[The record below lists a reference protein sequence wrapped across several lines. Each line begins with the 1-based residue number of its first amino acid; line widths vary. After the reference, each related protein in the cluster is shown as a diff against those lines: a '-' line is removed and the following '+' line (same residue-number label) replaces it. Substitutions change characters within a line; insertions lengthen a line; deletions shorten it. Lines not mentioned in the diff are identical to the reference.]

1 MRNRWTGAFIAILL
15 GAAATATTITA
26 RPSTDARLSTA
37 LKTTLSLPKGRDA
50 ANARG
55 DTRAGRGGQGR
66 GAAAA
71 ARPDRIAG
79 HPNLNGIWQA
89 INTANW
95 NLEGHSASA
104 TAFWQLGAMFAIP
117 PGQSVIV
124 DNNGKIPYKPEGLK
138 KRQENQAGWPKS
150 DPEARCYM
158 AGLPRA
164 TYMPYPFQI
173 IQGEK
178 DILFVYEYA
187 GANRVVHM
195 TNHTEAP
202 VDSWM
207 GWSNG
212 KWEGDTLII
221 DVNGFNDESWFDRAG
236 NHHSDALVVTER
248 YSLASDGNHLNYEAR
263 IEDPKTFTRP
273 WTIRMPLYRRLET
286 NVQLLEYKCVEFSEE
301 LLYGDL
307 KKKSSK

>member
-1 MRNRWTGAFIAILL
+1 MRNRFTGASIAIGL
-15 GAAATATTITA
+15 AAAMTLAVTAH
-26 RPSTDARLSTA
+26 PSTDARDSV
-37 LKTTLSLPKGRDA
+37 SNVEGRQA
-50 ANARG
+50 AR
-55 DTRAGRGGQGR
+55 QG
-66 GAAAA
+66 GAAAPTQRGVGPA
-71 ARPDRIAG
+71 QRPDRIAG

-89 INTANW
+89 MNSANW

-104 TAFWQLGAMFAIP
+104 TSFWQLGALFAVP

-124 DNNGKIPYKPEGLK
+124 DNNGVIPYTPEGLK

-173 IQGEK
+173 VQGDN

-187 GANRVVHM
+187 GANRSVHM

-212 KWEGDTLII
+212 RWDGDTLVIE
-221 DVNGFNDESWFDRAG
+221 VNGFNDLSWFDRAG
-236 NHHSDALVVTER
+236 NHHSDALTVTER
-248 YSLASDGNHLNYEAR
+248 YSVASGGNYLNYEAR
-263 IEDPKTFTRP
+263 IDDPKTFTRP
-273 WTIRMPLYRRLET
+273 WTIRMPLYRRLEA
-286 NVQLLEYKCVEFSEE
+286 NVQLLEYNCVEFSEE
-301 LLYGDL
+301 LLYGDV
-307 KKKSSK
+307 KKKPSK